1 MQSALRNAEPNRGT
15 DLESSKLSRDARD
28 AYFPELTER
37 EGRILRALIVRTLND
52 RGVQDTDRGDHLEA
66 GERTF
71 ALMLFTRRAA
81 VLDRAAW
88 PQMVADLVSS
98 LLSDRP
104 APDDLTRDDMLSR
117 VLPRLWPAEAFP
129 EDDYPSP
136 SYRLFIGN
144 LSPLT
149 VISFGDS
156 AGLVDDAAFAS
167 RGGPDVAWDRAI
179 GNLRAEQTPVPE
191 TAEHENGSLFS
202 FEGGPAYL
210 SSW

>member
-1 MQSALRNAEPNRGT
+1 
-15 DLESSKLSRDARD
+15 
-28 AYFPELTER
+28 
-37 EGRILRALIVRTLND
+37 
-52 RGVQDTDRGDHLEA
+52 
-66 GERTF
+66 
-71 ALMLFTRRAA
+71 
-81 VLDRAAW
+81 
-88 PQMVADLVSS
+88 
-98 LLSDRP
+98 
-104 APDDLTRDDMLSR
+104 MLSR